1 MKKYLILTTFLSC
14 TLFVCAQNP
23 LEELAFYQK
32 QAQNSTKPTQKV
44 LVTNLQNWLEV
55 NSSLPQAS
63 KALVLKANLERNLK
77 DYPESLVSLL
87 KYKYEF
93 GLTERTNIQSVLK
106 DDAKNFARSEQEAYK
121 HLISAKVPQ
130 AELPERLDTFLTLA
144 TKANIKG
151 TYEPLTR
158 EYNTFFKRFKDY
170 EDLDCMELMLGDLHR
185 SNKNPYGAL
194 MQYEK
199 VWEVYPETKYKAASL
214 RMQGDVYASDLKDYE
229 KARNIYTQ
237 VLNDFPTT
245 VERPTVYYHLALM
258 EETQKDYQEALD
270 HLGFAAKLYQEQGD
284 SNSLYDVLL
293 FKAEIQEKRLKDYE
307 GAAKTLNQMATLF
320 KNKEERFREA
330 QFRLAN
336 LYHSKLKNSSLERK
350 AYEDFLKTYPNSKKA
365 DEALFEAANLAKEAG
380 EYDLAANYLEK
391 LIVNNPDSDYAG
403 KAQRQLNSLN
413 KKIARNK

>member
-1 MKKYLILTTFLSC
+1 MKKYFILSVFLSFA
-14 TLFVCAQNP
+14 LFVCAQDP
-23 LEELAFYQK
+23 SEELAFYQK
-32 QAQNSTKPTQKV
+32 QAQNSIKPTQQI
-44 LVTNLQNWLEV
+44 LVSNLQKWLEA

-77 DYPESLVSLL
+77 EYPEALISLL

-93 GLTERTNIQSVLK
+93 GLTEKTNIQSILK
-106 DDAKNFARSEQEAYK
+106 DDAKNFAKSEQEAYN
-121 HLISAKVPQ
+121 HLINAKVPQ
-130 AELPERLDTFLTLA
+130 TELPERIDTFLTLA

-151 TYEPLTR
+151 TYEPLIK
-158 EYNTFFKRFKDY
+158 EYDAFLNRFKDY
-170 EDLDCMELMLGDLHR
+170 EDLDRVELMLGDLHR
-185 SNKNPYGAL
+185 SNKNPYAAL

-199 VWEVYPETKYKAASL
+199 VWEVYQNTKYKAASL

-245 VERPTVYYHLALM
+245 VERPTVYYHLAIM
-258 EETQKDYQEALD
+258 EDTQKQYQEALD

-293 FKAEIQEKRLKDYE
+293 FKTEIQEKRLKDYE

-320 KNKEERFREA
+320 KNKEDKFREV
-330 QFRLAN
+330 QFKLAN
-336 LYHSKLKNSSLERK
+336 IYHSKLKDSSLERK
-350 AYEDFLKTYPNSKKA
+350 AYEDFLRTYPNSKKA

-391 LIVNNPDSDYAG
+391 LIVNNPDSSYAG

-413 KKIARNK
+413 KKIAKNK